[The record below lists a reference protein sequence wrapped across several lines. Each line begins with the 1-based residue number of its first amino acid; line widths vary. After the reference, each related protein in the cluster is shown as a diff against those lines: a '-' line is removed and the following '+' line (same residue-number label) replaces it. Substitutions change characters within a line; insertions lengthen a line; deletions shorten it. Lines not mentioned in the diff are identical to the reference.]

1 MNELEIIKAIEKLE
15 NGELEVAELL
25 EILDSIQILIG

>member
-15 NGELEVAELL
+15 NGELEIAELL